1 MEFNESEKL
10 NRLYSSENWKGLT
23 ITNEDIPK
31 PNVRRLE

>member
-23 ITNEDIPK
+23 ITNEDISEPK
-31 PNVRRLE
+31 IRKLK